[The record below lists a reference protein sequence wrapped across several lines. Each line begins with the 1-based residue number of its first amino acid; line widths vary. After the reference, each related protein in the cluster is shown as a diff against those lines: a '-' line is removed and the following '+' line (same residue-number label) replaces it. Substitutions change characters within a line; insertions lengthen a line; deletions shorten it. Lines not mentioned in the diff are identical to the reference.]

1 MRIVAKKK
9 DIAQNRLDGYF
20 WIMEKVLRIRYPF
33 RYAIN
38 LQSAEPEPT
47 QQSLAL
53 WFPVVVKNPSVKKE
67 LCVGER
73 YCSKSVGWILLR
85 YGKSGFEFAIRPN
98 PARMQTERSKKREH
112 EQSFPMRSIRNNGA
126 DTMKLSIPRIANSN
140 PLSVI

>member
-85 YGKSGFEFAIRPN
+85 YGKSGFEFAIRLDDFWCEELSLILFLISN
-98 PARMQTERSKKREH
+98 
-112 EQSFPMRSIRNNGA
+112 IRKSVNKESDLMESEMWKSPLNS
-126 DTMKLSIPRIANSN
+126 LSILKEIF
-140 PLSVI
+140 